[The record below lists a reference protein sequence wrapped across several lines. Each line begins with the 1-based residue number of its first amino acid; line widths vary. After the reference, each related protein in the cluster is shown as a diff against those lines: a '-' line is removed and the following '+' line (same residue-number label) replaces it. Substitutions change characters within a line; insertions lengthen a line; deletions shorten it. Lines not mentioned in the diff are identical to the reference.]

1 MHVKIVKIETSK
13 SMILKF
19 IKYPKIQIK
28 TISKKLSENLR
39 INLNFY
45 ESQKYGT
52 HTKKK
57 QKNKSSHNKFVLCS
71 NFICFIKNFT
81 LT

>member
-1 MHVKIVKIETSK
+1 
-13 SMILKF
+13 MIPKF

-52 HTKKK
+52 HTKK
-57 QKNKSSHNKFVLCS
+57 QNKTKAAIINLYSAAISFALLRILH
-71 NFICFIKNFT
+71 
-81 LT
+81 

>member
-45 ESQKYGT
+45 ESQKHGT

-57 QKNKSSHNKFVLCS
+57 NKKTKAAIINLYSAAISFALLRILH
-71 NFICFIKNFT
+71 
-81 LT
+81 

>member
-1 MHVKIVKIETSK
+1 MHVKIVKLETSK
-13 SMILKF
+13 SMIPKF

-52 HTKKK
+52 HTQKHKTK
-57 QKNKSSHNKFVLCS
+57 QQQP
-71 NFICFIKNFT
+71 
-81 LT
+81 

>member
-52 HTKKK
+52 HT
-57 QKNKSSHNKFVLCS
+57 QKNKTKQ
-71 NFICFIKNFT
+71 KQP
-81 LT
+81 

>member
-1 MHVKIVKIETSK
+1 MHVKIVKLETSK
-13 SMILKF
+13 SMIPKF

-52 HTKKK
+52 HTQKKK
-57 QKNKSSHNKFVLCS
+57 KKTKAAIINLYSAAISFALLRILH
-71 NFICFIKNFT
+71 
-81 LT
+81 

>member
-57 QKNKSSHNKFVLCS
+57 KKTTKAAIINLYSAAISFALLRILH
-71 NFICFIKNFT
+71 
-81 LT
+81 

>member
-1 MHVKIVKIETSK
+1 
-13 SMILKF
+13 MILKF

-39 INLNFY
+39 IILNFY

-57 QKNKSSHNKFVLCS
+57 KKKQKQP
-71 NFICFIKNFT
+71 
-81 LT
+81 

>member
-1 MHVKIVKIETSK
+1 
-13 SMILKF
+13 MILKF

-52 HTKKK
+52 HTKKTKKK
-57 QKNKSSHNKFVLCS
+57 QKQP
-71 NFICFIKNFT
+71 
-81 LT
+81 

>member
-1 MHVKIVKIETSK
+1 
-13 SMILKF
+13 MILKF

-39 INLNFY
+39 RILNFY

-57 QKNKSSHNKFVLCS
+57 TKKQKQP
-71 NFICFIKNFT
+71 
-81 LT
+81 

>member
-1 MHVKIVKIETSK
+1 
-13 SMILKF
+13 MILKF

-52 HTKKK
+52 HT
-57 QKNKSSHNKFVLCS
+57 QKNKTKQ
-71 NFICFIKNFT
+71 KQP
-81 LT
+81 

>member
-1 MHVKIVKIETSK
+1 MHVKIVKLETSK

-52 HTKKK
+52 HTHTKKK
-57 QKNKSSHNKFVLCS
+57 KTKAAIINLYSAAISFALLRILH
-71 NFICFIKNFT
+71 
-81 LT
+81 